1 MKKLLILV
9 ISIVSTVS
17 FVHAQKL
24 NKDTLAKYSKK
35 SEQIKVF
42 NKVAADIHL
51 DTDQNKKFDEL
62 SATYA
67 SKAIEIIKDDKTNYT
82 IRIKQILSPDQL
94 AMLRSERD
102 KYHFARRFVSTD
114 E

>member
-1 MKKLLILV
+1 M
-9 ISIVSTVS
+9 
-17 FVHAQKL
+17 
-24 NKDTLAKYSKK
+24 
-35 SEQIKVF
+35 F

-67 SKAIEIIKDDKTNYT
+67 SKAIEIIKDDKTNRCDKLGLLKQVLKDYT